1 MTSRGEDV
9 PQSLDEVFP
18 ELEFRNAI
26 DVYRY
31 GLDHEYIDVVGRA
44 IAAGHDVNPVMR
56 DRYERFMRWQQQLYQ
71 PDEPIRPD
79 DGRPGHR
86 IQRSSTLA
94 AGILGWGWI
103 TPAKLPPPPPQ
114 PQIGEVEKT
123 YWDAE
128 GGIHS
133 LSKWAATVPATE
145 TAADHLI
152 AEAIYRIA
160 EARLAPT
167 WRASAVLCWGS
178 YEAAGGRRVEVD
190 IYADR

>member
-1 MTSRGEDV
+1 MTSSDSV
-9 PQSLDEVFP
+9 PQSLEEVFP

-26 DVYRY
+26 DVY
-31 GLDHEYIDVVGRA
+31 GLDDEYIDAVGRA
-44 IAAGHDVNPVMR
+44 IAAGDEVNPVMR
-56 DRYERFMRWQQQLYQ
+56 DRYERFMRWQQQLSQ
-71 PDEPIRPD
+71 PDEPRPD

-86 IQRSSTLA
+86 IARPGTIA
-94 AGILGWGWI
+94 DGILGWGWI
-103 TPAKLPPPPPQ
+103 TPAKLPPTPPQ

-167 WRASAVLCWGS
+167 WCASGVSAWGS
-178 YEAAGGRRVEVD
+178 YKTAGGGRRVEVG